1 MWTLMGR
8 SFDGSPASDPGSPSN
23 AEAPSPR
30 RGRTAECCSGVA
42 FCRIIPLQIQWLRA
56 YPTVQLIRLPILVWL
71 TLWVLAGCQTDQQR
85 KAAENA
91 AVNRQAADEITRICA
106 LHGAEREAQLK
117 KLKAASGLDLY
128 CPGE

>member
-1 MWTLMGR
+1 MGQ
-8 SFDGSPASDPGSPSN
+8 SFDGGAASDPAAPANAKGRAL
-23 AEAPSPR
+23 AEAER
-30 RGRTAECCSGVA
+30 RVLLND
-42 FCRIIPLQIQWLRA
+42 RILPDHAVHFQWLRA
-56 YPTVQLIRLPILVWL
+56 DPTVQLIRLPILVWL
-71 TLWVLAGCQTDQQR
+71 TLWVLAGCQTAQQR

-106 LHGAEREAQLK
+106 LHSSERDAELK